1 MSQVTA
7 IAVHSRNTFE
17 NADTAEFRATMQ
29 RMALKRLPIF
39 AFLAI
44 LALTAPRVLAQ
55 SEMEAGPVL
64 LARLDG
70 VIGPP
75 ATHHVENAIE
85 AAIERN
91 AEVLILE
98 INTPGGLETSMRDI
112 IEEILRSPVPVV
124 GYVSPSGGRAASAG
138 TFILY
143 ATHIA
148 AMAPGTN
155 VGAATP
161 IDLGGEEA
169 PAPEAEKGKAA
180 ERAAASES
188 AHDRKAINDAAAF
201 IRSLAELRGRNPRWA
216 ERAVR
221 EGEAISA
228 GEALRLDVIDLIAV
242 NLDDLLMQLDGR
254 VVEAAGAERTLQTS
268 GRSIERV
275 EPSAITQML
284 AILANPNVALLL
296 MLLGVYGLIF
306 EFANPG
312 FVAPGVIGAVCLVL
326 GLYAL
331 NQLPLNY
338 AGLALIFLG
347 VAFMI
352 AEAFTPAFGILGIGG
367 AIAFLIGAGMLID
380 TDVPDYQLSWPM
392 IVLALAL
399 TGGFVALAF
408 GVTLRAHRK
417 RPATGAETL
426 LGQRAEVLD
435 WAGTSGHV
443 WAQSERWRAEGPEG
457 LTPGRLV
464 HVTGVDSLTLKV
476 APDADAGQGVTP

>member
-1 MSQVTA
+1 
-7 IAVHSRNTFE
+7 
-17 NADTAEFRATMQ
+17 
-29 RMALKRLPIF
+29 MALKRLLIF
-39 AFLAI
+39 ACLAI
-44 LALTAPRVLAQ
+44 LALAAPRVLAQ
-55 SEMEAGPVL
+55 PETEARPVL

-75 ATHHVENAIE
+75 AAHHVENAID

-112 IEEILRSPVPVV
+112 IEDILRSPIPVA

-143 ATHIA
+143 ATHVA

-161 IDLGGEEA
+161 IDLGGEET
-169 PAPEAEKGKAA
+169 PAPEAEEGKAA
-180 ERAAASES
+180 ERTATPES
-188 AHDRKAINDAAAF
+188 AHERKAINDAAAF
-201 IRSLAELRGRNPRWA
+201 IRSLAELRGRNARWA

-228 GEALRLDVIDLIAV
+228 SEALRLDVIDLIAV
-242 NLDDLLMQLDGR
+242 DRDDLLTQLDGR
-254 VVEAAGAERTLQTS
+254 VVEAAGAEHTLQTS
-268 GRSIERV
+268 GRSVDRV

-347 VAFMI
+347 IAFMI

-367 AIAFLIGAGMLID
+367 AVAFLIGAAMLID
-380 TDVPDYQLSWPM
+380 TEIPDYQLSWPV
-392 IVLALAL
+392 IVLAVAL
-399 TGGFVALAF
+399 TGGFTALAL

-426 LGQRAEVLD
+426 LGQLVEVLD
-435 WAGTSGHV
+435 WTGANGHV
-443 WAQSERWRAEGPEG
+443 WAQSERWRAKGPEG
-457 LTPGRLV
+457 LAPGSFAR
-464 HVTGVDSLTLKV
+464 VTRVDSLTLQV
-476 APDADAGQGVTP
+476 VSEADADQGDMS

>member
-1 MSQVTA
+1 
-7 IAVHSRNTFE
+7 
-17 NADTAEFRATMQ
+17 
-29 RMALKRLPIF
+29 MALKRLLIF
-39 AFLAI
+39 SV
-44 LALTAPRVLAQ
+44 LALLALAAPRVVAQ
-55 SEMEAGPVL
+55 PETEAGPVL
-64 LARLDG
+64 LARVEG

-75 ATHHVENAIE
+75 ATHHVATAIE
-85 AAIERN
+85 AAAERS

-112 IEEILRSPVPVV
+112 IEEVLRSPVPVV

-143 ATHIA
+143 ATHVA

-161 IDLGGEEA
+161 IDLGGEEQSA
-169 PAPEAEKGKAA
+169 PDSEQGKVAEETTAP
-180 ERAAASES
+180 ES
-188 AHDRKAINDAAAF
+188 AHERKAINDAAAF
-201 IRSLAELRGRNPRWA
+201 IRSLAQLRGRNAQWG

-221 EGEAISA
+221 GGEAISA
-228 GEALRLDVIDLIAV
+228 SEALRLDVIDLIAV
-242 NLDDLLMQLDGR
+242 DLDDLLAQLDGR
-254 VVEAAGAERTLQTS
+254 VVDAGGGEHTLRTS
-268 GRSIERV
+268 GRGVERV
-275 EPSAITQML
+275 EPSTITQML

-296 MLLGVYGLIF
+296 MLIGVYGMIY

-338 AGLALIFLG
+338 AGLALIGLG

-352 AEAFTPAFGILGIGG
+352 AEAFTPAFGALGIGG

-380 TDVPDYQLSWPM
+380 TDIPEYQLSWPV
-392 IVLALAL
+392 IVLAAAL
-399 TGGFVALAF
+399 TGGFVALAL
-408 GVTLRAHRK
+408 GVTVRAHRK
-417 RPATGAETL
+417 RPATGAEVL
-426 LGQRAEVLD
+426 LGQRVEVLN
-435 WAGTSGHV
+435 WGGTAGYV

-457 LTPGRLV
+457 LSPGRFV
-464 HVTGVDSLTLKV
+464 RVTGVTSLTLQV
-476 APDADAGQGVTP
+476 APDEDSGQGVPP

>member
-1 MSQVTA
+1 
-7 IAVHSRNTFE
+7 
-17 NADTAEFRATMQ
+17 
-29 RMALKRLPIF
+29 MALKRLLIF

-44 LALTAPRVLAQ
+44 LALAAPRVRAQ
-55 SEMEAGPVL
+55 PETEAGPVL
-64 LARLDG
+64 LIQLDG

-112 IEEILRSPVPVV
+112 IENILRSPVPII
-124 GYVSPSGGRAASAG
+124 GYVSPPGGRAASAG

-161 IDLGGEEA
+161 IDLGRQDT
-169 PAPEAEKGKAA
+169 PPPEAEKGDAGERTAA
-180 ERAAASES
+180 PEDAQA
-188 AHDRKAINDAAAF
+188 RKAINDAAAF
-201 IRSLAELRGRNPRWA
+201 IRSLAELRGRNARWA

-228 GEALRLDVIDLIAV
+228 NEALRLDVIDLIATD
-242 NLDDLLMQLDGR
+242 LDDLLAQLDGR
-254 VVEAAGAERTLQTS
+254 VVEAAGGEHTLQTS
-268 GRSIERV
+268 GRDVLRI

-284 AILANPNVALLL
+284 AIIANPNVALLL
-296 MLLGVYGLIF
+296 MLLGVYGMIF

-338 AGLALIFLG
+338 AGLALILLG

-352 AEAFTPAFGILGIGG
+352 AEAYTPTFGILGLGG
-367 AIAFLIGAGMLID
+367 AVAFLIGAGMLID
-380 TDVPDYQLSWPM
+380 TDIPAYQLSWSV

-399 TGGFVALAF
+399 TGAFVALAL
-408 GVTLRAHRK
+408 GVSVRAHRK

-426 LGQRAEVLD
+426 LGQRVEVLD

-443 WAQSERWRAEGPEG
+443 WAQSERWRARGPEG
-457 LTPGRLV
+457 LAAGRFV
-464 HVTGVDSLTLKV
+464 RVTGVDALTLTV
-476 APDADAGQGVTP
+476 EANGGSGPGVTP